1 MPVGQLR
8 FRLARSPRTLS
19 SSTGTGCN
27 ALSRDKVLMSSEESE
42 PAVCERCRRQ
52 PVEHVCNSPCLAAE
66 SSGFQRERVA
76 RRKKRRRSSRQA
88 EVACIPEVGK
98 RSPALAG
105 TRSPPLP
112 EFTSDP
118 STFTICRYTLRSN
131 GICHAHAKLVAAH
144 AQSRHSGP
152 PQAAAMTTRSQ
163 RTCERSFI
171 VTTALSLRSAYRVKW
186 QRNIGPKD

>member
-1 MPVGQLR
+1 
-8 FRLARSPRTLS
+8 
-19 SSTGTGCN
+19 
-27 ALSRDKVLMSSEESE
+27 MS
-42 PAVCERCRRQ
+42 
-52 PVEHVCNSPCLAAE
+52 AA
-66 SSGFQRERVA
+66 GVNPLNMCA
-76 RRKKRRRSSRQA
+76 
-88 EVACIPEVGK
+88 I
-98 RSPALAG
+98 ALAWQLNRAAFSAKELHDERKG
-105 TRSPPLP
+105 GEVLGKPKLLAFRKWASAVRLWQAREVRPP

-186 QRNIGPKD
+186 QRNIGPKDGYDGLLKKTRDTSFFLKREWQG